1 MKQTFTRAKAAL
13 ATAFLTLVVSGQAL
27 AQQTAGDAAEGLFD
41 QLPAFAN
48 LATAGAFLVGI
59 FMGILALLKFKAYNE
74 NPQQTKI
81 STPIILMLVAAGLIG
96 LPSFLN
102 MSKETV
108 LQGEGNSLSAPVYDQ
123 IGG

>member
-1 MKQTFTRAKAAL
+1 MKKTFTRAKAAL

-27 AQQTAGDAAEGLFD
+27 AQQKAGDAADGVFD
-41 QLPAFAN
+41 QLDSFAN

-96 LPSFLN
+96 LPAFLN
-102 MSKETV
+102 MSKDTV
-108 LQGEGNSLSAPVYDQ
+108 LEGEGNRLDAPVYDQ